1 LQGVSLTWEKAVP
14 LYSKVANSVRL
25 YLNTVGL
32 FLPVR
37 KYQWIPYCATDLRTA
52 AYYLLQVLVMPTLHS
67 VLKQYIAFL
76 AGPVLELLVL
86 PTLDSVL
93 QQYIAFRTRAVHCI
107 PYSSSTLHSVL
118 KQYY

>member
-1 LQGVSLTWEKAVP
+1 MCVLFSWEKAVP

-37 KYQWIPYCATDLRTA
+37 KYQWIPYCATDCRTA
-52 AYYLLQVLVMPTLHS
+52 AYYLLEVLVLPTLHS

-93 QQYIAFRTRAVHCI
+93 QQYIAFRTQAVLLVLATAI
-107 PYSSSTLHSVL
+107 P
-118 KQYY
+118 